1 MNIDD
6 ISQVMEYYGSN
17 YTSRK
22 ELKPFIFVPS
32 KNDRKHTLFFH
43 GVKGKLSDEC
53 FEYQKNMFSTR
64 IDFNENKYFIITNV
78 NFNRPLR
85 TVFFDGDDLFYE
97 SEIIYQTNVEYWF
110 SPSIKFE
117 NVGDLKL
124 KIYDEDRLIYK
135 K

>member
-1 MNIDD
+1 
-6 ISQVMEYYGSN
+6 
-17 YTSRK
+17 
-22 ELKPFIFVPS
+22 
-32 KNDRKHTLFFH
+32 
-43 GVKGKLSDEC
+43 
-53 FEYQKNMFSTR
+53 MFSTR